1 MLKTS
6 LDNTNVFW
14 TVVSGSGGTDV
25 TDLIKLIAEEV
36 SLDIFI
42 DKAWYCILLKD
53 CLLGVTIG
61 RFSHTFSSSFFLK
74 AFTQ

>member
-1 MLKTS
+1 
-6 LDNTNVFW
+6 
-14 TVVSGSGGTDV
+14 V